1 MGLLDGDL
9 QQMFGAAFGGVV
21 LEGRHYH
28 KTKTRAL
35 NGDVTAE
42 VTKTQSVRGFRM
54 SMTQGMRDAG
64 YSETSARLI
73 VLCTY
78 DGKVIDE
85 FYRDDM
91 VRLDGDWIVGN
102 IDHDPAHTHW
112 VLWVTRA

>member
-9 QQMFGAAFGGVV
+9 QQMFGSAFGGVV

-28 KTKTRAL
+28 KAKTRAP

-42 VTKTQSVRGFRM
+42 VTKAQSVRGFRM
-54 SMTQGMRDAG
+54 SMSQAMRDAG
-64 YSETSARLI
+64 YADTSARLI
-73 VLCTY
+73 VLCTNE
-78 DGKVIDE
+78 GAVIDP
-85 FYRDDM
+85 FARGDL